1 MYQKLKLLFESKNRY
16 RLVFLTTF
24 FSGLF
29 IHFYK
34 ISNNLLNHDSI
45 YNYYSSQN
53 VIASGRWFLSVA
65 CSFSTWYD
73 LPWITGIFTMFFIAF
88 TAVIVVDIL
97 KIQNIKTACLS
108 GMILISAPAITE
120 TLFFGFTS
128 DGFALAMLLSA
139 ISVWFIL
146 RNEGKKCINYIISVI
161 CLTLSIATY
170 QAYLSFAL
178 VLLIAYGIKNSS
190 EKSEYYI
197 DKKLYFTGISL
208 LIIAISMIMYFVI
221 WKLLMLIQ
229 NVTPTDYQGINKVG
243 FDINTILSAPFD
255 IIKSTVLLI
264 LGGNIIK
271 HGISFYAIFNILF
284 VIVFILLLISFFI
297 KNKIYKNKNNFI
309 FFVFCILSIPI
320 AIYCWRFT
328 SSTVSYANRMLSS
341 ASILIILFLLMVEE
355 LQMKRIF
362 KNVFTVL
369 IALMIFNNS
378 LIANVCYFYLQQ
390 ENDTTLSRATEML
403 SIIYEQGKNIDEK
416 IFINGSRLNDVAIDD
431 KYDVSQ
437 ILCLS
442 PMIEKDLLFDEYHT
456 VSYLNNSLNC
466 SFSSATKEEKE
477 EIINTN
483 EYKNMPVWPI
493 KGSIRVI
500 DGIIVIK
507 YTD

>member
-1 MYQKLKLLFESKNRY
+1 
-16 RLVFLTTF
+16 
-24 FSGLF
+24 
-29 IHFYK
+29 
-34 ISNNLLNHDSI
+34 
-45 YNYYSSQN
+45 
-53 VIASGRWFLSVA
+53 
-65 CSFSTWYD
+65 
-73 LPWITGIFTMFFIAF
+73 
-88 TAVIVVDIL
+88 
-97 KIQNIKTACLS
+97 
-108 GMILISAPAITE
+108 
-120 TLFFGFTS
+120 
-128 DGFALAMLLSA
+128 
-139 ISVWFIL
+139 
-146 RNEGKKCINYIISVI
+146 
-161 CLTLSIATY
+161 
-170 QAYLSFAL
+170 
-178 VLLIAYGIKNSS
+178 
-190 EKSEYYI
+190 
-197 DKKLYFTGISL
+197 
-208 LIIAISMIMYFVI
+208 
-221 WKLLMLIQ
+221 MLIQ

-255 IIKSTVLLI
+255 IIKSTVFLI

-284 VIVFILLLISFFI
+284 VIAFILLLISFFI

-341 ASILIILFLLMVEE
+341 ASILIILLLLMVEE
-355 LQMKRIF
+355 LQIKRIF

-378 LIANVCYFYLQQ
+378 LIANICYFYLQQ

-403 SIIYEQGKNIDEK
+403 SIIYGQGKNIDEK

-500 DGIIVIK
+500 DDIIVIK

>member
-1 MYQKLKLLFESKNRY
+1 MYQKLKILFESKNRY

-24 FSGLF
+24 FSGMF

-34 ISNNLLNHDSI
+34 ISNNLLNHDSL

-53 VIASGRWFLSVA
+53 CIASGRWFLSVA

-128 DGFALAMLLSA
+128 DGYALAMLLSA

-190 EKSEYYI
+190 EKSEHYI
-197 DKKLYFTGISL
+197 DKKLYFAGISL
-208 LIIAISMIMYFVI
+208 LIVAISMILYFVI

-255 IIKSTVLLI
+255 IITSTVLLI

-284 VIVFILLLISFFI
+284 VIAFILLLIAFFI

-309 FFVFCILSIPI
+309 FFVFCILFIPI

-328 SSTVSYANRMLSS
+328 SSTVSYGNRMLSS
-341 ASILIILFLLMVEE
+341 ASILIILFLLMVEK
-355 LQMKRIF
+355 LQIKKKF
-362 KNVFTVL
+362 KNIFTVL

-403 SIIYEQGKNIDEK
+403 SVIYEQGKNTDEK
-416 IFINGSRLNDVAIDD
+416 IFINGSRLNDVSIDD
-431 KYDVSQ
+431 KYDAPR
-437 ILCLS
+437 ILGLS
-442 PMIEKDLLFDEYHT
+442 YLIEKDLLFDEYHT

-500 DGIIVIK
+500 DDIIVIK